1 MNWNRLL
8 FIKIQSLPL
17 SMHKKFKEFFYFVC
31 KTTNV
36 KLIGNQLRMKSVIHW
51 KDISNMSNAKFWA
64 LLSFVW
70 FGSIF
75 AREEDEEPQVPL
87 TLREMTAEDE
97 KRLIKL
103 EEEEQ
108 FKSSLHTKFLVR

>member
-1 MNWNRLL
+1 MQNNNL
-8 FIKIQSLPL
+8 
-17 SMHKKFKEFFYFVC
+17 
-31 KTTNV
+31 
-36 KLIGNQLRMKSVIHW
+36 KLIGNQLTMKSLVHW
-51 KDISNMSNAKFWA
+51 KDIPNMSYVKFWA

-108 FKSSLHTKFLVR
+108 FKSSLHTKFLVW